1 MESSQYCRLPVG
13 VTNGVSCFQR
23 IIDSVFADD
32 ELKQTF
38 AYLDNINISGFDKA
52 DHDHNL
58 KMFLDSASKINLTFN
73 DAKFLVAVA
82 EVDVLGYR
90 ISQGSIRPDPEH
102 LRLLIELPMHKS
114 SKELKRC
121 LGMFAYYARWI
132 RHFSGKMKPLIAGK
146 VHIPLQSDAVA
157 AFESLLEELLSACL
171 KCIGENE
178 PFTVHCDASDF
189 AIVAVLSQGERP
201 VAFMS
206 RTLSKSECNNHTVE
220 KNVASIDAV
229 RKWGHYLYSR
239 PFTQI
244 TDQRS
249 CLTNVIVVN

>member
-157 AFESLLEELLSACL
+157 AFESLLEEPLSACL
-171 KCIGENE
+171 KFIGENE

-189 AIVAVLSQGERP
+189 AIAPSSVKVNDLLLSCHAPCRKVSVTTTQSKRMLLRSTLCGSGVTIYTVA
-201 VAFMS
+201 
-206 RTLSKSECNNHTVE
+206 
-220 KNVASIDAV
+220 
-229 RKWGHYLYSR
+229 
-239 PFTQI
+239 
-244 TDQRS
+244 RS
-249 CLTNVIVVN
+249 HK